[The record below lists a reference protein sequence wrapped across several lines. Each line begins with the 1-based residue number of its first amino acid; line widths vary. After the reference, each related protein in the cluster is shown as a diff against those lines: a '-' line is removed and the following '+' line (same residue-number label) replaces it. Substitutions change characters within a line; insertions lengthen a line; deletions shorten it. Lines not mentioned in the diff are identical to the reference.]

1 MSIGYPERASF
12 GGSLIRVGIVEDHQ
26 FTRDGLVQSLRS
38 AHGIE
43 VAFSAATAAD
53 ARAWCSDAAVDVLL
67 LDLHLP
73 DSAGIEE
80 LIRSFKA
87 IVPRVIVFTAE
98 ARPAFIEA
106 ARALPIDGYILKSEP
121 AEALLDAI
129 ARVSAAAPGAE
140 PVMSQS
146 LSNASASLTS
156 AEKDLLRLLAQG
168 HKYESIA
175 HLRKTSPT
183 TVKKQCHNLM
193 LKLDIG
199 AREELIAWAA
209 KHGYGDVQPE

>member
-1 MSIGYPERASF
+1 M
-12 GGSLIRVGIVEDHQ
+12 IRVGIVEDHQ
-26 FTRDGLVQSLRS
+26 FTRDGLVQSLRN
-38 AHGIE
+38 ADGIQ
-43 VAFSAATAAD
+43 VAFSAVTATD
-53 ARAWCSDAAVDVLL
+53 GRACCAESPVDVLL

-80 LIRSFKA
+80 LICSFKP

-98 ARPAFIEA
+98 ARPAFVEA
-106 ARALPIDGYILKSEP
+106 ASALPIDGYILKSEP
-121 AEALLDAI
+121 GELLLDAI
-129 ARVSAAAPGAE
+129 RQVAAAAPGSA

-146 LSNASASLTS
+146 LTNASASLTS

-175 HLRKTSPT
+175 HLRKTSAL

-199 AREELIAWAA
+199 TREELIAWAA
-209 KHGYGDVQPE
+209 KHGYGEVIPE